1 MTGKFT
7 FSKQER
13 LFYHKHID
21 LLFSGG
27 NSFILHPLKVYYL
40 KPDVTDDR
48 TSRVLI
54 TVPRRKFKRAVD
66 RNRLRRLI
74 REAYRINKHR
84 LQDMQLHLHIGF
96 VYIGN
101 TVKIPYS
108 EVEGK
113 IKACLDR
120 LVKESGGGG

>member
-7 FSKQER
+7 FSKKER

-21 LLFSGG
+21 SLFSGG
-27 NSFILHPLKVYYL
+27 SSFILHPLKVYYL
-40 KPDVTDDR
+40 KPDLSVDP

-74 REAYRINKHR
+74 REAYRLNRHL
-84 LQDMQLHLHIGF
+84 LQDFPVQLHIGF

-101 TVKIPYS
+101 TVEISYREMES
-108 EVEGK
+108 R
-113 IKACLDR
+113 IIACLDR
-120 LVKESGGGG
+120 LVKETGGGG

>member
-13 LFYHKHID
+13 LFYHRHIAS
-21 LLFSGG
+21 LFSGG
-27 NSFILHPLKVYYL
+27 SSFILHPLKVYYL
-40 KPDVTDDR
+40 KPDMSDDR

-54 TVPRRKFKRAVD
+54 TIPRRKFKHAVD

-74 REAYRINKHR
+74 REAYRLNKYR
-84 LQDMQLHLHIGF
+84 LQNITVQLHIGF

-108 EVEGK
+108 EVESK

-120 LVKESGGGG
+120 LAKEAGSGG